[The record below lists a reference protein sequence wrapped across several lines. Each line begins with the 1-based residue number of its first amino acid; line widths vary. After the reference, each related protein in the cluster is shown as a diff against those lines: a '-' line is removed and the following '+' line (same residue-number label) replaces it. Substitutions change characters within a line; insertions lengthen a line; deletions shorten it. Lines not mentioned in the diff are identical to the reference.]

1 MVAAS
6 LLAVVLLAPPT
17 SAPPT
22 AAPPPDAAPQQPNS
36 QQADPAEG
44 AADGKPKWRSL
55 FDGKTLT
62 GWDVTAFGGEGEVA
76 VEDGAILL
84 PFGNNLTGV
93 TVTKEV
99 AKTLPT
105 ADYVLELEAKR
116 VSGTD
121 FFCGLTVPM
130 WSPAEKKPSHASL
143 ILGGWGGGL
152 VGLSSIDRFD
162 ASENETTTYH
172 AFENDQWYRVRLE
185 VTKAG
190 VRALLDGE
198 QLFAADI
205 RDRIVSTRSEVN
217 LSKPLGVSTYVTTGA
232 IRGVRIRPLTEAE
245 VKAVNKACEPFDA
258 TGGEPPVNEFGEK
271 N

>member
-1 MVAAS
+1 MVVAP
-6 LLAVVLLAPPT
+6 LLAVALWAPP
-17 SAPPT
+17 
-22 AAPPPDAAPQQPNS
+22 AAEPPPENAPAAPQQR
-36 QQADPAEG
+36 ATGDEKTG
-44 AADGKPKWRSL
+44 DEKTWRSL

-62 GWDVTAFGGEGEVA
+62 GWEVTKFGGEGDVA
-76 VEDGAILL
+76 VVDGAIRL

-93 TVTKEV
+93 TVSQEV

-105 ADYVLELEAKR
+105 TDYVIELEAKR
-116 VSGTD
+116 VTGTD
-121 FFCGLTVPM
+121 FFCGLTVPV
-130 WSPAEKKPSHASL
+130 WSPAEKQPSHATL

-172 AFENDQWYRVRLE
+172 AFENGRWYKVRLE

-198 QLFAADI
+198 ELFAANI
-205 RDRIVSTRSEVN
+205 EDRIVSTRSEMN
-217 LSKPLGVSTYVTTGA
+217 LSKPLGVASYATTAA
-232 IRGVRIRPLTEAE
+232 IRGVRLRPLTEAE
-245 VKAVNKACEPFDA
+245 VKAVNAACEPFNA
-258 TGGEPPVNEFGEK
+258 LGGEPPVNEFGEK